1 MSTNTRDEARKW
13 EVQDATKAGADWLGS
28 YVTTLEAALADA
40 RRYRANYEAA
50 ANGEARTQVLSW
62 AANHATG
69 VLPNV
74 RLDLAVSAAARL
86 AGAEARLTG
95 EGGAGAD

>member
-1 MSTNTRDEARKW
+1 MTTNTRDEARRW
-13 EVQDATKAGADWLGS
+13 EVQDAMKSGADWLS
-28 YVTTLEAALADA
+28 NYVATLEAALADA

-50 ANGEARTQVLSW
+50 TWEARTQVLSW
-62 AANHATG
+62 AASHATG

-86 AGAEARLTG
+86 AKAEAGLTN
-95 EGGAGAD
+95 EGWAK